1 MYAPVRREGIDD
13 EQPPASFNGFPGRGG
28 EALAARVRDL
38 DPQPSAREEGEP
50 EPEAPPAQPPVRD
63 RVRRQ
68 FGDDERGRVDA
79 LAVTQ
84 PSPCHQ
90 LLHGEQASQ
99 AGTSAG
105 GTVQLCELLCGS

>member
-13 EQPPASFNGFPGRGG
+13 EQPPASINGFPGRGG

-50 EPEAPPAQPPVRD
+50 EPEAPPVQPPVRD